1 MKKVY
6 RLEELDCALCA
17 AKIEDA
23 VRKIEGVRA
32 VSVNFIG
39 QKLTLE
45 ADDAVFE
52 DVLKKAVKAVRRVE
66 PECRMIP

>member
-52 DVLKKAVKAVRRVE
+52 DVLKKAVKAMRRVE